1 MGYQYIDN
9 VKLISPPFTQNLPY
23 YKNGVYQNSNVQ
35 VSLDPVDCPVFIVA
49 ESEVR
54 QPIISGPDLKFSCII
69 GFFYAT
75 VQDSVNVVINSVVD
89 GDYIQFGTEIFT
101 FSSNPTTTN
110 EIFTCGTT
118 PDDQYISIDRLAS
131 AINSNT
137 ALGLRYTA
145 TVIDMRAVL
154 GFDTIPTSADPI
166 WAISLVAKI
175 QGPIYNFPVYDAI
188 DQPLGTLKAS
198 FTNMPT
204 YLDYDGSLNRISNIS
219 NYYFLALDA
228 NKGALL
234 EGNNY
239 GITLEIWAVPPEEY
253 FNVEWGRKP
262 NFAIRANRVAAITQ
276 DWNISN
282 RFEFDVSTYLR
293 PFINIK
299 LPDVNTLYS
308 TPTLYLDESPDSDNY
323 PILPYFCIVKEY
335 FNGGYDKVYNLA
347 NRPEQLPLQI
357 ATNGQEVTIINTVE
371 WTALT
376 SELRF
381 ACRGAFPQNIVPPS
395 NVRFWGAK
403 SADTNGTDVAT
414 NLVFKQ
420 KWLTIA
426 PRKKLRRRVNAPEYM
441 FAYIQDDEFI
451 TKNRWYMV
459 EYVLLDENGT
469 PSVIFS
475 PPQQINRS
483 GLIIYDSNF
492 YNILGVDLPTY
503 ESSGVRLLRASVSLQ
518 WSNDGVNFSP
528 YTEGQV
534 YDMDL
539 VNLYD
544 DTQGYLPSTVN
555 TTYKKI
561 YWLSRLGAYE
571 SFEFEAVTEIN
582 FKTQADTYN
591 SIEKS
596 DFNPSFGRNVPVI
609 NKLEAK
615 TDIIYTVTSGLID
628 KFHMVYLQDLLNSTN
643 VWHFNAFSIDRYKP
657 LTPGLFEYNEIVD
670 LESIII
676 LESEWKTIE
685 EDNLYTLSIT
695 YKVAFFDNN
704 IKP

>member
-1 MGYQYIDN
+1 
-9 VKLISPPFTQNLPY
+9 
-23 YKNGVYQNSNVQ
+23 
-35 VSLDPVDCPVFIVA
+35 
-49 ESEVR
+49 
-54 QPIISGPDLKFSCII
+54 
-69 GFFYAT
+69 
-75 VQDSVNVVINSVVD
+75 
-89 GDYIQFGTEIFT
+89 
-101 FSSNPTTTN
+101 
-110 EIFTCGTT
+110 
-118 PDDQYISIDRLAS
+118 
-131 AINSNT
+131 
-137 ALGLRYTA
+137 
-145 TVIDMRAVL
+145 
-154 GFDTIPTSADPI
+154 
-166 WAISLVAKI
+166 
-175 QGPIYNFPVYDAI
+175 
-188 DQPLGTLKAS
+188 
-198 FTNMPT
+198 MPT
-204 YLDYDGSLNRISNIS
+204 YLDYDGFDNRISNIK
-219 NYYFLALDA
+219 NYYKLAIDA

-239 GITLEIWAVPPEEY
+239 GITLEIWVAPPEEY
-253 FNVEWGRKP
+253 FNIEWGRKP
-262 NFAIRANRVAAITQ
+262 NFAISAKKVASITQ

-282 RFEFDVSTYLR
+282 RFVFDVSTYLR

-299 LPDVNTLYS
+299 LPNVNTSYQI
-308 TPTLYLDESPDSDNY
+308 PTLYLDESTDSDNF
-323 PILPYFCIVKEY
+323 PILPYYCVVKEY
-335 FNGGYDKVYNLA
+335 FNGGYDKVYNIA

-357 ATNGQEVTIINTVE
+357 ATYGQEITIINTVE

-376 SELRF
+376 SEIRF

-403 SADTNGTDVAT
+403 SQDVTGQEVAT
-414 NLVFKQ
+414 NLVFRQ

-451 TKNRWYMV
+451 TEDRWYMV
-459 EYVLLDENGT
+459 EYVLLNENGSNT
-469 PSVIFS
+469 VILS

-503 ESSGVRLLRASVSLQ
+503 ESSGVRLLRARVSLQ
-518 WSNDGVNFSP
+518 WSSDGVNFDP
-528 YTEGQV
+528 YTEEQV

-544 DTQGYLPSTVN
+544 DVGGYLPSTVN

-561 YWLSRLGAYE
+561 YWLSKLGAYE
-571 SFEFEAVTEIN
+571 SFEFEALTETN
-582 FKTQADTYN
+582 FKTNADTYN
-591 SIEKS
+591 TIEKS
-596 DFNPSFGRNVPVI
+596 DFNPSYGRDNPVI
-609 NKLEAK
+609 NKLEAQ

-628 KFHMVYLQDLLNSTN
+628 KYHMVYLQDLLNSTN

-657 LTPGLFEYNEIVD
+657 LTPGLFEYNEVVD

-676 LESEWKTIE
+676 LDSEWKTIE

-695 YKVAFFDNN
+695 YKAAFFDNN